1 MMLVDVIREMYI
13 NDAGRQIKLLGR
25 SLWIR
30 YNQQLGVEELQIPQD
45 GYHGEYLVEIAGRL
59 IDTNGMMKSSVYSAI
74 SLLKT

>member
-1 MMLVDVIREMYI
+1 MMLVEMYI

-59 IDTNGMMKSSVYSAI
+59 IDSSVYSAI